1 MTIRHLALF
10 TRAVVAT
17 AVLLCLPPPTGGAS
31 GGPATDG
38 PVGAIASPRLVVILS
53 ADQLRGDYLDRYG
66 FQWKYGLRRLL
77 DNGAWFVNAA
87 YPYART
93 VTCGGHATIGTGTY
107 PWKHGLVN
115 NAWWDRATR
124 SETTCTADRT
134 TPAVSYGAAPS
145 KAADSARFLMIPT
158 FADELRAQSG
168 HPVKVV
174 SLSMKARSAIMMAG
188 HRADLVAWFDREWV
202 TSSAHGSKA
211 RHPFVARFLAEHP
224 MARELEA
231 VWERLAPTSTYL
243 FTDDGEAESF
253 PQGWTALFPHPIRA
267 SGNAP
272 SAEKTPA
279 AAITRWETSP
289 FSDAYLGRMA
299 SAALETLSLGK
310 DPGTDVLA
318 VSFSALDRIGH
329 EFGPRSH
336 EVQDTLMRLDA
347 TIGDLLTVL
356 DRAVGRDRYVV
367 AFSADHGVAPIPEQM
382 RSLGLDAGRVSME
395 DVATRTDAAFSQAFG
410 AGTWID
416 HHLSGD
422 LYFSEAAHQRL
433 REKPDV
439 WAAVLEAAEQSPGVL
454 RAYRTDQLIR
464 GDYANDPLAHAVRL
478 SLYPGRSPDVYITV
492 RPNWLMAAEGATHG
506 SPHAYDRAV
515 PVILMGQ
522 PFVAG
527 RYLGEASPADIAPT
541 LAALTS
547 VRLPSPDGR
556 VLVEAFAP
564 TRANAPETARR
575 P

>member
-1 MTIRHLALF
+1 MTIRHLALVA
-10 TRAVVAT
+10 RAVVVT
-17 AVLLCLPPPTGGAS
+17 AVLLALTPSAPGD
-31 GGPATDG
+31 PAADG
-38 PVGAIASPRLVVILS
+38 PVAAIESPRLVVILS
-53 ADQLRGDYLDRYG
+53 VDQLRGDYLDRYG
-66 FQWKYGLRRLL
+66 FQWKHGLRRLL

-93 VTCGGHATIGTGTY
+93 VTCVGHATIGTGAY

-124 SETTCTADRT
+124 AETTCTADRS
-134 TPAVSYGAAPS
+134 TPAVSYGTTPT

-174 SLSMKARSAIMMAG
+174 SLSMKARSAIMMVG
-188 HRADLVAWFDREWV
+188 HRADLVAWFDHEWV
-202 TSSAHGSKA
+202 TSSAHGSTE
-211 RHPFVARFLAEHP
+211 RHPFVARFLDEHP
-224 MARELEA
+224 MARELDA
-231 VWERLAPTSTYL
+231 VWKRSAPTSTYL

-267 SGNAP
+267 SGTAE
-272 SAEKTPA
+272 SAERTPA
-279 AAITRWETSP
+279 AAIARWESSP

-299 SAALETLSLGK
+299 SAALDTLNLGK
-310 DPGTDVLA
+310 GPGTDVLA

-336 EVQDTLMRLDA
+336 EVQDTLVRLDV
-347 TIGDLLTVL
+347 TIGDLLTAL

-382 RSLGLDAGRVSME
+382 RSLGLDAGRVSMA
-395 DVATRTDAAFSQAFG
+395 DVARRADAAFSQAFG

-416 HHLSGD
+416 HRLSGD
-422 LYFSEAAHQRL
+422 LYFSEAADQRL

-439 WAAVLEAAEQSPGVL
+439 WGAVLAAAEQSPGVL
-454 RAYRTDQLIR
+454 RAYRTDRLFR
-464 GDYANDPLAHAVRL
+464 GEYANDPLAHAVRL

-492 RPNWLMAAEGATHG
+492 KPNWLMAAEGATHG

-515 PVILMGQ
+515 PVILMGR
-522 PFVAG
+522 PFSAR

-541 LAALTS
+541 LAALTG

-556 VLVEAFAP
+556 VLVEAFAQ
-564 TRANAPETARR
+564 AAAKAPETARR

>member
-1 MTIRHLALF
+1 MTFRHPTLF
-10 TRAVVAT
+10 ARAVVVT
-17 AVLLCLPPPTGGAS
+17 AALLWLPSSAP
-31 GGPATDG
+31 GGPTAADG
-38 PVGAIASPRLVVILS
+38 PVGAIESPRLVVILS
-53 ADQLRGDYLDRYG
+53 VDQLRGDYLDRYG
-66 FQWKYGLRRLL
+66 SQWKHGLRRLL

-93 VTCGGHATIGTGTY
+93 VTCVGHATIGTGTY

-124 SETTCTADRT
+124 AETTCTADRT
-134 TPAVSYGAAPS
+134 TPAVSYGTKPT

-174 SLSMKARSAIMMAG
+174 SLSMKARAAIMMAG
-188 HRADLVAWFDREWV
+188 HRGDLVAWFDGEWV
-202 TSSAHGSKA
+202 SSSAHGSTE
-211 RHPFVARFLAEHP
+211 RHPFVARFLDEHP
-224 MARELEA
+224 MARELDA
-231 VWERLAPTSTYL
+231 VWERAAPTSTYL

-253 PQGWTALFPHPIRA
+253 PQGWTAQFPHPIRA
-267 SGNAP
+267 SGTGK
-272 SAEKTPA
+272 STETTPA

-299 SAALETLSLGK
+299 SAALETLNLGK
-310 DPGTDVLA
+310 GPGTDVLA

-336 EVQDTLMRLDA
+336 EVQDTLVRLDA
-347 TIGDLLTVL
+347 TIGDLLTAL

-382 RSLGLDAGRVSME
+382 RSFGLDAGRVTMA
-395 DVATRTDAAFSQAFG
+395 DVAKRAEAAFSQAFG

-416 HHLSGD
+416 HRLSGD

-433 REKPDV
+433 REKPEV
-439 WAAVLEAAEQSPGVL
+439 WGAVLAAAEQSPGVL
-454 RAYRTDQLIR
+454 RAYRTDQLLR
-464 GDYANDPLAHAVRL
+464 GEYANDPLAHAVRL

-492 RPNWLMAAEGATHG
+492 KPNWLMAAEGATHG
-506 SPHAYDRAV
+506 SPHAYDRSV
-515 PVILMGQ
+515 PVILMGR
-522 PFVAG
+522 PFGAE
-527 RYLGEASPADIAPT
+527 RHFGEASPADIAPT
-541 LAALTS
+541 LAALTG

-556 VLVEAFAP
+556 VLVEAFVQAP
-564 TRANAPETARR
+564 AKAPETARR